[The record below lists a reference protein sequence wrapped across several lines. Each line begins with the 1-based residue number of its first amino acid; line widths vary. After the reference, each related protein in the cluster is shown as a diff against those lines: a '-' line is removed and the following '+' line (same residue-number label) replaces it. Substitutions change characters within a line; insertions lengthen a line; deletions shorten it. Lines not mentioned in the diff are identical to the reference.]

1 MLVSKMTNSVEP
13 QGVSAAVDVPR
24 ATAGGQGRGQGSGQG
39 KRQRLIDAACQT
51 FHVRGI
57 ERTTLADI
65 AAAAGIPLGNVYY
78 YFKTKND
85 LISAVVEARL
95 SEARAVLAWVEAAH
109 DDPRGRLKALFTAL
123 AEQGE
128 LIARYGCPQG
138 SLCSEL
144 DKLPDGP
151 GPAAELMRIPV
162 DWAERQFIA
171 LGRADARDLAVEVI
185 ARYQGGALLASTLR
199 DPDLMARES
208 ARVAAWL
215 DTIGS

>member
-1 MLVSKMTNSVEP
+1 MTNSV
-13 QGVSAAVDVPR
+13 S
-24 ATAGGQGRGQGSGQG
+24 RGQD
-39 KRQRLIDAACQT
+39 KRQRLIGAACQT
-51 FHVRGI
+51 FYENGV

-85 LISAVVEARL
+85 LIQAVIEARL
-95 SEARAVLAWVEAAH
+95 DEARAMLAGVEAAH
-109 DDPRGRLKALFTAL
+109 DSPRGRLKALFGAL
-123 AEQGE
+123 AEQSE

-138 SLCSEL
+138 SLCTEL

-151 GPAAELMRIPV
+151 GLAAELMRLPV
-162 DWAERQFIA
+162 DWAERQFGA

-185 ARYQGGALLASTLR
+185 ARYQGSALLASTLR
-199 DPDLMARES
+199 DPGLMDRES

-215 DTIGS
+215 DEIGS

>member
-1 MLVSKMTNSVEP
+1 MLVSKMTDSVEP
-13 QGVSAAVDVPR
+13 KGASVVDAPREAA
-24 ATAGGQGRGQGSGQG
+24 GGQGSGQG
-39 KRQRLIDAACQT
+39 KRQRLIDAACEVFYT
-51 FHVRGI
+51 RGV

-85 LISAVVEARL
+85 LIQAVVEARL
-95 SEARAVLAWVEAAH
+95 SEARTMLAWVEAAH
-109 DDPRGRLKALFTAL
+109 DAPRDRLKALFTGF
-123 AEQGE
+123 AEQGGE
-128 LIARYGCPQG
+128 IARYGCPQG

-151 GPAAELMRIPV
+151 GLAAELMRVPV
-162 DWAERQFIA
+162 DWAERQFSA

-185 ARYQGGALLASTLR
+185 ARYQGSALLASTLR

-215 DTIGS
+215 DAIGG

>member
-1 MLVSKMTNSVEP
+1 MLVSKMTDSI
-13 QGVSAAVDVPR
+13 R
-24 ATAGGQGRGQGSGQG
+24 G
-39 KRQRLIDAACQT
+39 KRQRLIDAACQA
-51 FHVRGI
+51 FYARGV
-57 ERTTLADI
+57 ERTTLADV

-85 LISAVVEARL
+85 LIGAVVEARL
-95 SEARAVLAWVEAAH
+95 SEARAMLAEVEAAH
-109 DDPRGRLKALFTAL
+109 DGPRDRLKALFASLTA
-123 AEQGE
+123 QGE

-138 SLCSEL
+138 SLCTEL

-151 GPAAELMRIPV
+151 GPAAELMRVPV
-162 DWAERQFIA
+162 DWAERQFSA

-185 ARYQGGALLASTLR
+185 ARYQGSALLASTLR

-215 DTIGS
+215 DAIGA

>member
-1 MLVSKMTNSVEP
+1 MTDSV
-13 QGVSAAVDVPR
+13 
-24 ATAGGQGRGQGSGQG
+24 TGRGQD
-39 KRQRLIDAACQT
+39 KRKRLIDAACET
-51 FHVRGI
+51 FYTRGV

-85 LISAVVEARL
+85 LIQAVVEARL
-95 SEARAVLAWVEAAH
+95 GDARTMLAAVEAAH
-109 DDPRGRLKALFTAL
+109 DDPRGRLKALFA
-123 AEQGE
+123 AFAGQGE

-138 SLCSEL
+138 SLCAEL

-151 GPAAELMRIPV
+151 GPATELMRVPV
-162 DWAERQFIA
+162 DWAERQFTA

-185 ARYQGGALLASTLR
+185 ARYQGSAILASTLR
-199 DPDLMARES
+199 DPDLLARES

-215 DTIGS
+215 DTIGP